1 MGWSNVRHRGFAV
14 ALGRSLLATVLLLC
28 VTGRVPNTAQAD
40 GPTPAMVKAAKT
52 KAADALKA
60 SSEATEAAR
69 AFKAKVAEDKA
80 RKAAA
85 MATNTKEATSKVAK
99 EKDDLAKTAKQDA
112 DKAAAN
118 VKAATVT
125 KANTAQDEADKA
137 ADTAAEAEEKELD
150 AKAALLKLMAKHAA
164 DEAKAIGANIS
175 SPKAKAP
182 PFPGGAGAAAVAA
195 AATST
200 PEANQV
206 HVIIAAHTGP
216 LTVAGTVNGIQQGA
230 IVNATRM
237 TNLLRNESKRK
248 AVFAP
253 NPTGLTGNQFTDFNI
268 TNTIENLPSG
278 PNDTIFLYI
287 ACHGGTD
294 TVSRQQFLQVP
305 GGVPSVNVARTTYL
319 NALKAKITNNQ
330 ARQVVMVTDSCS
342 NSFRANIPI
351 VQPSA
356 AAVAAVQVQTH
367 ALSRLLLH
375 QTGVYD
381 FGGSLPPQN
390 SVVGS
395 LPLSTVPNGELGVYY
410 PDGGLFTKAF
420 YNAALYAPVDQGWND
435 LFNTSTIDLVQET
448 RNKFP
453 VRANFLD
460 GFVTIPVNPPERPL
474 PPQNGQHPVAFP
486 VR

>member
-1 MGWSNVRHRGFAV
+1 MGFSNVRHRGFAV

-60 SSEATEAAR
+60 SSEATEAAG

-80 RKAAA
+80 RRAAA
-85 MATNTKEATSKVAK
+85 MATNTKEATAKVAK

-118 VKAATVT
+118 VKAAAVA

-200 PEANQV
+200 PEANRV
-206 HVIIAAHTGP
+206 HVIIAAHTGQ
-216 LTVAGTVNGIQQGA
+216 LTVARTSNKIAAGA
-230 IVNATRM
+230 AANRDRM
-237 TNLLRNESKRK
+237 NLLLTNESKGK
-248 AVFAP
+248 ASVTFLDGVRFKH
-253 NPTGLTGNQFTDFNI
+253 PTI
-268 TNTIENLPSG
+268 MSTIANLPSG
-278 PNDTIFLYI
+278 PTDTIFLYI

-294 TVSRQQFLQVP
+294 TVSKQQFHQVP
-305 GGVPSVNVARTTYL
+305 EGIPSVNVPRTTYL

-342 NSFRANIPI
+342 NAFAANIPI

-356 AAVAAVQVQTH
+356 AAVAAARVQTH

-390 SVVGS
+390 TVIGS
-395 LPLSTVPNGELGVYY
+395 FPQSTVPNGELGVYY
-410 PDGGLFTKAF
+410 GTGGLFTKAF
-420 YNAALYAPVDQGWND
+420 YNASLYAPIDQGWND
-435 LFNTSTIDLVQET
+435 LFNTSAIDLVQET
-448 RNKFP
+448 RNNFP
-453 VRANFLD
+453 IIPNFLD
-460 GFVTIPVNPPERPL
+460 GFVVIPVTPPDAPH